1 MSRSSELRLPALEI
15 RQGDRRLYQFALEGK
30 RLADVTTVSRIH
42 RDDDKQVG
50 GYQRPEVLKHV
61 KAIRAYLE
69 EPGALMANA
78 LVVAFDSRVRFEP
91 AGGPEATADSS
102 VGTLVLPLA
111 GDGEAKPGWVVDGQQ
126 RSAALRDAAIERFPV
141 PVVGFITDDLAE
153 QRAQFILVN
162 NTKPLPK
169 GLIHELL
176 PATEGALPLALAR
189 KRYPAKLLEALNQTP
204 GSPMAGA
211 IRTPTMPEGRI
222 KDNSVLKMLE
232 SSITDGALY
241 RFRDPNTGEGNTSK
255 MLETLWNFWSAVKAT
270 WPTAWK
276 LGPRKSRLVHGVGIV
291 AMGFVMDDITDRF
304 SSGDAVP
311 GSDVYERELAR
322 LVEVC
327 AWTEGYWDLGLGQR
341 RRWDG
346 LQNTP
351 KDIALLTDFLV
362 RAYRLAAEDASSET
376 HPDLATPRLQAAG

>member
-15 RQGDRRLYQFALEGK
+15 RQGDRRLYQFALDGK
-30 RLADVTTVSRIH
+30 RLAEVTTVSRIH
-42 RDDDKQVG
+42 RDQENHVG

-61 KAIRAYLE
+61 KSIRAYLE
-69 EPGALMANA
+69 APGALMANA
-78 LVVAFDSRVRFEP
+78 LVVAFDSRVKFES
-91 AGGPEATADSS
+91 AEKYNSAADAR
-102 VGTLVLPLA
+102 VGTLVLPLTEHA
-111 GDGEAKPGWVVDGQQ
+111 DEKPGWVVDGQQ
-126 RSAALRDAAIERFPV
+126 RSAALRDAAVKRFPV
-141 PVVGFITDDLAE
+141 PVVAFITDDLAE

-176 PATEGALPLALAR
+176 PATDGALPLALMR
-189 KRYPAKLLEALNQTP
+189 RRYPAKLLEALNHTP
-204 GSPMAGA
+204 GSPMEGA
-211 IRTPTMPEGRI
+211 IRTPTMPGGRI

-232 SSITDGALY
+232 GSITDGALY
-241 RFRDPNTGEGNTSK
+241 RFRDPDTGEGDASK

-270 WPTAWK
+270 WPKAWD
-276 LGPRKSRLVHGVGIV
+276 LPPRKSRLVHGVGIV

-311 GSDVYERELAR
+311 SVDVYRGELAR

-327 AWTEGYWDLGLGQR
+327 AWTEGYWDFGLGQR

-351 KDIALLTDFLV
+351 KDIALLTDYLV
-362 RAYRLAAEDASSET
+362 RAYRLAADEPVSDAERET
-376 HPDLATPRLQAAG
+376 ETPQLRAAG